1 MASKIKSGDM
11 VIVIAGADSNPPKT
25 GTVLL
30 AADAIYT
37 GENEAG
43 VIPGI
48 TWNTAA
54 SMQAID
60 RLKQIRD
67 ARQGQLWYSHDA
79 EQHAQNAKTKVF
91 D

>member
-1 MASKIKSGDM
+1 M
-11 VIVIAGADSNPPKT
+11 
-25 GTVLL
+25 
-30 AADAIYT
+30 
-37 GENEAG
+37 
-43 VIPGI
+43 IPGI

-54 SMQAID
+54 SMLAID